1 MKSKQY
7 TKIFTCEK
15 CKYTSNR
22 ISMDDNKNETIKCK
36 MCGANMRCDKVINYR
51 PDMALKNLNKK
62 SQEQKTNQNIPKCP
76 TCGSSN
82 IKKISTAS
90 KIAGATM
97 FGLFSRTAKS
107 QFKCENCGYKW

>member
-22 ISMDDNKNETIKCK
+22 ISMDNNKNETIKCK
-36 MCGANMRCDKVINYR
+36 MCGANMHCDAVINYR

-62 SQEQKTNQNIPKCP
+62 SQEQKTNHNIPKCP
-76 TCGSSN
+76 TCGSTNIEKISGMKRFVTTGLFGLASSN
-82 IKKISTAS
+82 IGK
-90 KIAGATM
+90 TM
-97 FGLFSRTAKS
+97 HCK
-107 QFKCENCGYKW
+107 NCGCKW